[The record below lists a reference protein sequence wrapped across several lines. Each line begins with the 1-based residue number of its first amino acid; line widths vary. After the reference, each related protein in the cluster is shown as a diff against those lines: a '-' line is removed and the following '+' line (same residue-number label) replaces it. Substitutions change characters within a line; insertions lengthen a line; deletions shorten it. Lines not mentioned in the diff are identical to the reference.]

1 MLLKSSSC
9 GFDPKCVSMIVL
21 CCFLKGPAS
30 QHSSTTFTHAG
41 ADALGPPQTITK
53 GPCSLFNKSR
63 SCSGYYYRSKWVKN
77 VSWPIVWFKLTS

>member
-41 ADALGPPQTITK
+41 ADALGPPQTITE
-53 GPCSLFNKSR
+53 GPC
-63 SCSGYYYRSKWVKN
+63 
-77 VSWPIVWFKLTS
+77 